1 LRLAIIPLIAVLLA
15 DAAHAQA
22 PERGNGTEP
31 LPRDGPAVVLERGNG
46 PEPSTLDAHKCPEV
60 ACGNILRDLYE
71 GLVGEDAA
79 GRTIPGMATDWSLAA
94 DGRTW
99 TFRLRD
105 GLRWSNGEPIDAA
118 QVVASFR
125 RAFAPATAAPFAA
138 QFDAIANAA
147 DVQAGKLPPHRLG
160 IAAPDA
166 RTVVFTLTRSADL
179 PELLRLPI
187 AYPVYLPAVAAHG
200 AQHTRPGKLVG
211 NGAYRLRDWRPQA
224 NLTLERNPHF
234 RERAPIA
241 TVRFQVTEDAASE
254 LQRFAAGGLHIT
266 ETVPPQPLAAL
277 RKRFGSQL
285 RISPYLGTM
294 WLGFNMT
301 QPPLGVPGQRCSIKQ
316 DGERV
321 HPKDP
326 VARRACSRAF
336 YLRQALTLAIDRDI
350 LTQYVTGLGETPAY
364 GIVPPGIP
372 GYEQFVP
379 WYATQSQHEREDAA
393 RDSYARAGYSKEH
406 PAQIEL
412 RYNTSTPLRRLTL
425 AVAAMWREQLG
436 VRVTLRNEEWKVFVG
451 NRQRRVITQ
460 AFRGGWIADVP
471 DARNF
476 LENFRSG
483 GLTNWS
489 GLSAP
494 QVDQMLDRADAA
506 PDLRTRASRLR
517 YAESALILEF
527 PVAPIYH
534 YSSKHLVRPEVEGF
548 VANPLD
554 HHPSRFLRLRP
565 NP

>member
-266 ETVPPQPLAAL
+266 ETVPPQPLASL

-285 RISPYLGTM
+285 HIGPYLGTM
-294 WLGFNMT
+294 WLGLNLT
-301 QPPLGVPGQRCSIKQ
+301 KPPLGVAGASGDACPRRG
-316 DGERV
+316 D
-321 HPKDP
+321 DP
-326 VARRACSRAF
+326 CARAL
-336 YLRQALTLAIDRDI
+336 YLRQALSLALDRDI
-350 LTQYVTGLGETPAY
+350 LTRHVTGLGETPAFA
-364 GIVPPGIP
+364 IVPPGVP
-372 GYEQFVP
+372 GYAGPRPRVASRTQRGREALARTL
-379 WYATQSQHEREDAA
+379 YAA
-393 RDSYARAGYSKEH
+393 AGYSAARPLEL
-406 PAQIEL
+406 EL

-425 AVAAMWREQLG
+425 ATAAMWREVLG
-436 VRVTLRNEEWKVFVG
+436 ARVTLRNEEWKVFVG

-460 AFRGGWIADVP
+460 VFRGGWIADVA

-476 LENFRSG
+476 LGNFRSDS
-483 GLTNWS
+483 LTNWS
-489 GLSAP
+489 GVADPAFDALLAA
-494 QVDQMLDRADAA
+494 ADAA
-506 PDLRTRASRLR
+506 PGLEARARALREAEARLLAR
-517 YAESALILEF
+517 Q
-527 PVAPIYH
+527 VVVPIYH